1 MGVLE
6 SFRLDGKVAVIIGG
20 ARDFGYYMGE
30 ALAEAGADLVITSRT
45 LESVEK
51 TAQTLREKYGR
62 EVLPKALD
70 VTDYDQVAQLA
81 EDARAWKN
89 HVDVLINNAGG
100 GLGLT
105 PTNLFQRDPGH
116 IRKLIDVNLVGM
128 LFSCKAFGKI
138 MVKQGSGKIINIASI
153 AGLVG
158 RDRRM
163 YDTTG
168 MGEQPIEYAA
178 AKAGVIGAT
187 RDLAGLLSPKGVYV
201 NAISPGGFK
210 RSGMAPSFVDA
221 YSNST
226 TLGHMGCDEC
236 DLKGAVLFLASSAS
250 DYVTGQNLAVDGGF
264 TMWK

>member
-1 MGVLE
+1 
-6 SFRLDGKVAVIIGG
+6 
-20 ARDFGYYMGE
+20 YMGE